1 MPSWSSPQWFHGDR
15 YTPSHMYSYML
26 LVFKKPKSAEVT
38 TTATRAINMY
48 KKIHYL
54 KFVW

>member
-26 LVFKKPKSAEVT
+26 LVFKKAKSAEVT